1 MLLVCCVKM
10 KKKYQMSPSF
20 LIFIFV
26 SIPSLGTSRLLVPFE
41 EDLET
46 KAKGIQG
53 DVISGWESLLWTKEA
68 KIKKKG
74 KGYNGKI
81 IVNSGKSVDIDIVYL
96 LLDLLDKPLYFIAH
110 CITKIISRR
119 AYKFMKILHWNLC

>member
-1 MLLVCCVKM
+1 MSEMFYTMLLVCCVKM

-53 DVISGWESLLWTKEA
+53 ENLFFGRKKLKL
-68 KIKKKG
+68 KKKKA

-96 LLDLLDKPLYFIAH
+96 LLDKPLYFIAH

-119 AYKFMKILHWNLC
+119 AYKFMKILH